1 MTGNEEDARTVSF
14 TIGLDIGGTHVRC
27 LSLVD
32 GIPSE
37 IEKTRTPRTY
47 DELLSCVSALIDK
60 HRRDDREASV
70 GIGLPGRTDPEKPIW
85 IPALPFLNQSNFTS
99 DLAAQADCSVTL
111 INDAQAALVGETR
124 LGAARGSRNSILVTL
139 GTGIGGAIMIDGKIY
154 VGHNGVAG
162 SFGWLLAPVR
172 LHPSPEHGPWERWSS
187 GTALATIARNH
198 ALSIPDLLSTDP
210 DTPAE
215 VVDAAD
221 DFASR
226 IGKGL
231 GSLAALL
238 DPQVV
243 IVSGGLVDSWERLK
257 SGVVAGFMQTAS
269 PSVRKTPIR
278 VGKLG
283 STSGAIGAA
292 FTADV
297 AMSGLTV

>member
-1 MTGNEEDARTVSF
+1 MLGKKEGARTVNF

-27 LSLVD
+27 LNLVD
-32 GIPSE
+32 SKPSA

-47 DELLSCVSALIDK
+47 DELLGCVTSLIDR
-60 HRRDDREASV
+60 HRMDNNQISV
-70 GIGLPGRTDPEKPIW
+70 GIGLPGRTDPERPIW
-85 IPALPFLNQSNFTS
+85 IPSLPFLNQSNFTG
-99 DLAAQADCSVTL
+99 DLASQTGCHVTL

-187 GTALATIARNH
+187 GTALATIARTH
-198 ALSIPDLLSTDP
+198 ALSIPDLFSTDE

-231 GSLAALL
+231 GSLAALF

-243 IVSGGLVDSWERLK
+243 IVSGGLVDSWDRL
-257 SGVVAGFMQTAS
+257 SAGVAAGFLQTAS

-292 FTADV
+292 FTADM
-297 AMSGLTV
+297 ALSGVTG